1 MCWLILYSVL
11 EKANTSVTGGDSIKG
26 RVVELRSLPLFFFFF
41 TTVADTRKGANKA
54 LHPLATFTIEGKAGG
69 ERQAFY
75 NWNECEWQLLSSCRH
90 SSCLQPRRKI
100 GTGMYP
106 SVLCDRAVCTG
117 YNTQPDFYGNSRANL
132 GRYLFRR
139 SGSSGL
145 NEVLGGY
152 WEGFRRYNFHFLLL
166 LLLLLLSVQLNFSQ
180 KPIIIIPT
188 MHSTVWFASLVLLP
202 LTSGRNAVTL
212 CRWPTSDDLKTVQ
225 YPYLPYLFDSTGNQ
239 PANFESSS

>member
-1 MCWLILYSVL
+1 MCWLTLYSVL

-26 RVVELRSLPLFFFFF
+26 RVVELRSLPPFFFFF

-106 SVLCDRAVCTG
+106 SVLCDRAVCNG
-117 YNTQPDFYGNSRANL
+117 YNTQPDFDGNSRANL
-132 GRYLFRR
+132 DAFLDARAALDWLR
-139 SGSSGL
+139 S
-145 NEVLGGY
+145 LGAY
-152 WEGFRRYNFHFLLL
+152 WEGFRRN
-166 LLLLLLSVQLNFSQ
+166 NFSLPPSSPSATTVCSAQ
-180 KPIIIIPT
+180 FLTKAEYHHTNNAFDGVVGIIGTAASNQRSQRCDPLQVSYKWRSQDGTISIPT
-188 MHSTVWFASLVLLP
+188 LFI
-202 LTSGRNAVTL
+202 R
-212 CRWPTSDDLKTVQ
+212 Q
-225 YPYLPYLFDSTGNQ
+225 YRKS
-239 PANFESSS
+239 AC